1 MKELPSN
8 FALLPVEPSDA
19 PELVEVYFAA
29 FQNAHSLFAW
39 PRVPN
44 IRKWWEDML
53 ANECQDPH
61 SHMLKIVELISTDSD
76 VTAGTDAANNTD
88 SHGSKVVA
96 FGKWNH
102 PRPTVEIDRKLPEWP
117 EGSAK
122 ELNQTKFG
130 TLIERR
136 IEIMGP
142 LEDHWCMSLLSSS
155 TRSSFFHMIMLCQ
168 ERKNNKTAS
177 INEHRAK
184 SIQFYPLS
192 RVVSQLIIDLDLEL
206 IATHPSFQGQGL
218 GSVLMVWGTSR
229 ADAEG
234 KECYVE
240 SAPKGLALYRKHG
253 FIQRNTTTDFVDVD
267 IPGYGLERD

>member
-19 PELVEVYFAA
+19 PELVDVYFAA

-39 PRVPN
+39 PRIPN

-53 ANECQDPH
+53 AHECQDSH
-61 SHMLKIVELISTDSD
+61 SHMLKIVELSSTKPN
-76 VTAGTDAANNTD
+76 VTAGTSAANNTD
-88 SHGSKVVA
+88 NDGSKIVA

-102 PRPTVEIDRKLPEWP
+102 PRPTIEIDRNLPEWP

-122 ELNQTKFG
+122 EVNQTKFG

-142 LEDHWCMSLLSSS
+142 MENHW
-155 TRSSFFHMIMLCQ
+155 
-168 ERKNNKTAS
+168 
-177 INEHRAK
+177 
-184 SIQFYPLS
+184 Y
-192 RVVSQLIIDLDLEL
+192 LEL
-206 IATHPSFQGQGL
+206 IATQPSYQGQGL
-218 GSVLMVWGTSR
+218 GSVLMEWGTSR
-229 ADAEG
+229 ADADG

-240 SAPKGLALYRKHG
+240 SAPNGLALYRKHG
-253 FIQRNTTTDFVDVD
+253 FVQRNPTTDFVDVD
-267 IPGYGLERD
+267 IPGHGPERDVCMVRPARPKPVAQ